1 MDLDKSAKLALN
13 YRFKVLIDNQ
23 PVSFAKVTGLNMN
36 VETEMISE
44 GGHNGA
50 GYILEVPTKSSNVMR
65 LERGIY
71 KKDTSILAK
80 LRPGM
85 YLNHGVVVMVLGLDG
100 EIQIKYSAER
110 AVVTRWEV
118 SELNAENGQV
128 LVSTFEIAYTRLT
141 LLE

>member
-1 MDLDKSAKLALN
+1 MDLDKSAKLTLN

-44 GGHNGA
+44 GGHNGT
-50 GYILEVPTKSSNVMR
+50 GYILEVPAKSSNVMR

-85 YLNHGVVVMVLGLDG
+85 YLNQGVVVMVLGPGG

-110 AVVTRWEV
+110 AVVTKWEV

-128 LVSTFEIAYTRLT
+128 LVSTFEIAYTRLA
-141 LLE
+141 LLD